1 MLDKSNEL
9 LESIDSKLDKLIAY
23 LRFESFAQLKEAL
36 PKLLDTPEKRL
47 VFQACD
53 GKSGIND
60 MARTINISPMN
71 VSNWVRKFESQ
82 GIVFSNLYKNKKC
95 PLKIIDL
102 NDIGIAVPK
111 ITNQNGIKGEEIGES
126 TETNNQPE

>member
-1 MLDKSNEL
+1 MMDKTNEL

-23 LRFESFAQLKEAL
+23 TRFQTFSQLKDVL
-36 PKLLDTPEKRL
+36 PKLLDTEEKRI
-47 VFQACD
+47 VYQACD

-60 MARTINISPMN
+60 LARNTGIIPMN
-71 VSNWVRKFESQ
+71 VSNWIKKFESQ

-102 NDIGIAVPK
+102 GDIGIPIPK
-111 ITNQNGIKGEEIGES
+111 IQKQVKEGEKDGES
-126 TETNNQPE
+126 TETISQSE

>member
-1 MLDKSNEL
+1 MMEKTNEL

-23 LRFESFAQLKEAL
+23 TRFQTFSQLKDVL
-36 PKLLDTPEKRL
+36 PKLLDTEEKRA
-47 VFQACD
+47 VYQACD

-60 MARTINISPMN
+60 MARNTGIIPMN
-71 VSNWVRKFESQ
+71 VSNWIRKFESQ

-102 NDIGIAVPK
+102 GDIGIAAPK
-111 ITNQNGIKGEEIGES
+111 IQKQIKEGEQHGES
-126 TETNNQPE
+126 AETISQPE